1 MSEYR
6 KYLDPKT
13 LTKIARLDLLA
24 RLVVEGYV
32 SGLHRSPYHGF
43 SVEFAEH
50 REYVPGDDI
59 KHVDWRVYARSD
71 RFYIKQYEE
80 ETNLRC
86 TILLDISESMQYGSE
101 SVSKKDYACY
111 VAASLAYLL
120 LQQQDSVGLAT
131 FDTEVK
137 RFIPAKSTSGHLRVL
152 LEEMERTGTGRK
164 TRMDRVFHD
173 VAERIHRRGMV
184 VVISDR
190 FDDPERVMMGL
201 RHFRHNKHEVIV
213 FHVLDGYE
221 LSFPFEDMTLFEGL
235 EETGEVVTEPRSLR
249 DTYLDE
255 IGNFVNRMKKSC
267 RQHGIDY
274 VQLSTDQHL
283 DVALSAYLAA
293 RSSRG
298 R

>member
-13 LTKIARLDLLA
+13 LTKITKLDLLA

-43 SVEFAEH
+43 SVEFADH

-71 RFYIKQYEE
+71 RYTIKQYEQ

-86 TILLDISESMQYGSE
+86 TMLLDVSESMKYGSGE
-101 SVSKKDYACY
+101 VSKKEYGCY

-131 FDTEVK
+131 FDNELR
-137 RFIPAKSTSGHLRVL
+137 RFIPAKSTPGHLRAL
-152 LEEMERTGTGRK
+152 LSEMGRAGTERK

-173 VAERIHRRGMV
+173 VAERIPRRGMI
-184 VVISDR
+184 VVISDL

-213 FHVLDGYE
+213 FHVLDEYE
-221 LSFPFEDMTLFEGL
+221 LTFPFDDMTLFEGL

-249 DTYLDE
+249 DTYVDE
-255 IGNFVNRMKKSC
+255 VKGFVDKMKKDC
-267 RQHGIDY
+267 RNHGIDY
-274 VQLSTDQHL
+274 VQLSTAEHL

-293 RSSRG
+293 RSAKG

>member
-1 MSEYR
+1 MSEYL

-13 LTKIARLDLLA
+13 LTKITRLDLLA
-24 RLVVEGYV
+24 RLVVEGYI

-43 SVEFAEH
+43 SVEFADH

-59 KHVDWRVYARSD
+59 KHVDWRLYARSD
-71 RFYIKQYEE
+71 RYYIKEYEE

-86 TILLDISESMQYGSE
+86 TMLLDVSESMKYGSGA
-101 SVSKKDYACY
+101 VTKKDYGCY
-111 VAASLAYLL
+111 LAASLAYLL

-131 FDTEVK
+131 FDNEL
-137 RFIPAKSTSGHLRVL
+137 RRLIPPKSTSGHLRVL
-152 LEEMERTGTGRK
+152 LEEMEKTGAERK

-173 VAERIHRRGMV
+173 VAERIDRRGMV
-184 VVISDR
+184 VVISDL

-213 FHVLDGYE
+213 FHILDQYE
-221 LSFPFEDMTLFEGL
+221 LEFPFDDMTLFEGL
-235 EETGEVVTEPRSLR
+235 EETGELVTEPRSLR

-255 IGNFVNRMKKSC
+255 VNGFVSRMKKGC
-267 RQHGIDY
+267 RKYGVDY
-274 VQLSTDQHL
+274 VQLSTEQHL
-283 DVALSAYLAA
+283 DVGLSAYLAA
-293 RSSRG
+293 RAAKG

>member
-1 MSEYR
+1 MSEYL

-13 LTKIARLDLLA
+13 LTKITRLDLLA

-59 KHVDWRVYARSD
+59 RHVDWRVFARSD
-71 RFYIKQYEE
+71 RYYIKQYEE

-86 TILLDISESMQYGSE
+86 TMLLDVSESMKYGSGE
-101 SVSKKDYACY
+101 VSKKDYGCY
-111 VAASLAYLL
+111 LAASLAYLL

-131 FDTEVK
+131 FDNELR
-137 RFIPAKSTSGHLRVL
+137 RFIPCKSTSGHLRVL
-152 LEEMERTGTGRK
+152 LEEMGKAGTERK

-173 VAERIHRRGMV
+173 VAERIDRRGMV
-184 VVISDR
+184 VVISDL

-201 RHFRHNKHEVIV
+201 RHLRHNKHEVIV
-213 FHVLDGYE
+213 FHIMDEYE
-221 LSFPFEDMTLFEGL
+221 LTFPFDDMTLFEGL
-235 EETGEVVTEPRSLR
+235 EETGEVTTEPRSLR
-249 DTYLDE
+249 DTYLE
-255 IGNFVNRMKKSC
+255 EVAKFVSTMKKGC

-274 VQLSTDQHL
+274 VQISTDQHL

-293 RSSRG
+293 RSSKG